1 MLKAERGVRL
11 CVGEYGRTSE
21 ASTTRAGAIGR
32 KSWKSR
38 RAVTKLP
45 AEQTDGEKAVPWI
58 QQVTYSRVLQVLL
71 CLLLLAVCSL
81 AYGTRQRSM
90 L

>member
-1 MLKAERGVRL
+1 MPELDIRSAMTDGTRVSFGRMLKAERGVRL

-45 AEQTDGEKAVPWI
+45 AEQTDG
-58 QQVTYSRVLQVLL
+58 
-71 CLLLLAVCSL
+71 
-81 AYGTRQRSM
+81 
-90 L
+90 